1 MGNTLKTQ
9 CQKREWKTYFLPN
22 KTQALVAFLLVLG
35 LALTFWQV
43 QRAQYKL
50 SLLNHPHAEISP
62 DNITKKNHLDTT
74 QLNGQFVSEHL
85 FVQPRSL
92 HHIPGYQV
100 WVPFA
105 TEHGNILVSLGFQT
119 KVHIPSLSSI
129 HGTVFFNTSSPFR
142 MAQNSIKP
150 DQIDSSNPA
159 IPSLAYIVGQLDL
172 ELFSRTINVQLP
184 PYIVILDDTK
194 DQSVSIPSLDQVFKH
209 VSYAIQ
215 FLLLTLLACF
225 YVYRQA
231 KQKTGKES

>member
-1 MGNTLKTQ
+1 MRNTLKTQ
-9 CQKREWKTYFLPN
+9 CQKRKRKIYCLPS
-22 KTQALVAFLLVLG
+22 KTQGLMSFLLFLG
-35 LALTFWQV
+35 LVLTFWQIK
-43 QRAQYKL
+43 RAQYKL
-50 SLLNHPHAEISP
+50 SLLNHPHAEIAP

-105 TEHGNILVSLGFQT
+105 TDHENILVSLGFQT

-129 HGTVFFNTSSPFR
+129 HGTVFFNTSAPFR
-142 MAQNSIKP
+142 ISQNSMKP
-150 DQIDSSNPA
+150 DQLDTSTPA
-159 IPSLAYIVGQLDL
+159 IPSPAYIVGQLDL
-172 ELFSRTINVQLP
+172 ELFSRTINLP
-184 PYIVILDDTK
+184 LSPYILILDGIK
-194 DQSVSIPSLDQVFKH
+194 DQSVSMPSLDQVFKH

-231 KQKTGKES
+231 KQKPSEDF

>member
-1 MGNTLKTQ
+1 MGNLLIQCPKQKLKTF
-9 CQKREWKTYFLPN
+9 FLPSKN
-22 KTQALVAFLLVLG
+22 QILIAFLLIIG
-35 LALTFWQV
+35 LVLTFWQIK
-43 QRAQYKL
+43 RAQYKL
-50 SLLNHPHAEISP
+50 SLLNHPHSEIP
-62 DNITKKNHLDTT
+62 QDNITKQNHLDTT
-74 QLNGQFVSEHL
+74 QLNGQFVPEHL

-105 TEHGNILVSLGFQT
+105 TEHENILVSLGFQT

-129 HGTVFFNTSSPFR
+129 HGTIFFNTSAPFKI
-142 MAQNSIKP
+142 AQNSIKP
-150 DQIDSSNPA
+150 DQLDSSIPA

-172 ELFSRTINVQLP
+172 ELFSRTINLP
-184 PYIVILDDTK
+184 LSPYILILDGTK
-194 DQSVSIPSLDQVFKH
+194 DQSVSMPSLDQVFKH

-231 KQKTGKES
+231 KQKPPEDF